1 MKGKFAY
8 LLMGLLGS
16 VGLVTAFALPASAS
30 TPHGVAPGARVTNA
44 NVNPVAGYIAVGN
57 GPNVNFDHVET
68 YAGAQDNIGDLALGL
83 GNGAGIGLCQTNVG
97 GSTGSA
103 LQLGIIQVKP
113 GVFQVA
119 YGAGI
124 IGAPPAAAQTNGDN
138 CEDGALGNYIDAT
151 PAPGSDI
158 TCPNADHDAVL
169 SGVYTNSVETS
180 DTTLVCTL
188 GPTFSLGQVMELD
201 LQYLHGEADFSVQNI
216 TGDNPGGWDTSGWFD
231 VDSYIGSGVQFNEAV
246 TGADADAS
254 TLTPPADRT
263 LFPAAH
269 ATLTSYTAF
278 THHMRDTGFFD
289 TGSNWTAVA
298 VDSDPNGNAGD
309 GAVLAPTPM
318 KNGNYGVL
326 EGSISS

>member
-1 MKGKFAY
+1 MRKIAY
-8 LLMGLLGS
+8 LLTGLLGS
-16 VGLVTAFALPASAS
+16 VGLAVAFALPASAA
-30 TPHGVAPGARVTNA
+30 TPHGVAPGSRVTNA
-44 NVNPVAGYIAVGN
+44 NANPVAGYIAVGS

-97 GSTGSA
+97 ADTGSA

-124 IGAPPAAAQTNGDN
+124 IGPAPAAAQTNSDN
-138 CEDGALGNYIDAT
+138 CEDGALGNYITLSSVTD
-151 PAPGSDI
+151 PGA
-158 TCPNADHDAVL
+158 CPNADHDTVL
-169 SGVYTNSVETS
+169 SGVYTNPADTS

-254 TLTPPADRT
+254 ALAPPADRT

-269 ATLTSYTAF
+269 ATLTSYT
-278 THHMRDTGFFD
+278 HRGHSDDTAFFD
-289 TGSNWTAVA
+289 TSPFWTAVA
-298 VDSDPNGNAGD
+298 VTSDPNANTAD
-309 GAVLAPTPM
+309 GPVLAPTRM
-318 KNGNYGVL
+318 VKGNYGVL